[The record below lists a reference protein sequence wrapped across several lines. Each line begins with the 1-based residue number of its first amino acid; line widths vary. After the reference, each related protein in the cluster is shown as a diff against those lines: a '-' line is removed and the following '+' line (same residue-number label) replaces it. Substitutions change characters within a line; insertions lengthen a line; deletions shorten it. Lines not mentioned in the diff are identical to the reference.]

1 LCARLHLSRAWW
13 VQDEEKKAV
22 RSSLDSLKRGVN
34 LDRPVTHLS
43 LFAKFEPVAVL
54 SFTPPFFSA
63 NTLLAYAFCKH
74 GGKVGQTNHLMWL
87 VAFGDVARRLKA
99 ERVVGVT
106 LAASGF
112 GCLDEIGFPLVLL
125 DEACQQTE
133 SSSLLALARFGVEN
147 LVLVGD
153 PMQVGEM
160 HSPSNA
166 YQHPITFHLY
176 QSGD

>member
-1 LCARLHLSRAWW
+1 MQFVNTWQGRAIEPS
-13 VQDEEKKAV
+13 VV
-22 RSSLDSLKRGVN
+22 VGGV
-34 LDRPVTHLS
+34 
-43 LFAKFEPVAVL
+43 
-54 SFTPPFFSA
+54 
-63 NTLLAYAFCKH
+63 
-74 GGKVGQTNHLMWL
+74 W
-87 VAFGDVARRLKA
+87 DVARRLKA

-160 HSPSNA
+160 KSPPTPANTW
-166 YQHPITFHLY
+166 YQSPITFHL
-176 QSGD
+176 SK